1 MSKLYAFLNPEPIEE
16 TKEVIISNRFKDENG
31 NVIPFVI
38 RTISQEENN
47 RLINKSRKIRKENGV
62 PVEYLDHVELTKRL
76 AVAAVKE
83 PDFTNKELCDRYGT
97 LDPLEV
103 PCKMLRSGEFNRL
116 MEEIRNLAEKSGDNL
131 TLDDAKN

>member
-47 RLINKSRKIRKENGV
+47 RLVNKSRKIRKENGV
-62 PVEYLDHVELTKRL
+62 SVEYLDHVELTKRL